1 VTPAKA
7 NRTATFPAARHR
19 HLSTSPVE
27 SAVGS
32 DESNVVVTADPFSLA
47 STATGL
53 FPHQFFLASPV
64 IADETPPH

>member
-1 VTPAKA
+1 MPAKA
-7 NRTATFPAARHR
+7 NRTATFPATRHR

-32 DESNVVVTADPFSLA
+32 DESNVVAADPFSLA

-53 FPHQFFLASPV
+53 FPHQFFVASPV
-64 IADETPPH
+64 VADETPPR